1 MNFVRKV
8 LCMEFDILLNE
19 NDISLNG
26 RELSCLHTKPL
37 IYMFLLL
44 HFISNDNFPP
54 PRIWWIVSFALS
66 VFLCV
71 NLIYTLWLKWQENP
85 VIISFDHTLL
95 SIGEI
100 PFPAIT
106 LCPLTRSRMDKF
118 NYTNVYRLM
127 YKLDGNSSRMPNETE

>member
-1 MNFVRKV
+1 
-8 LCMEFDILLNE
+8 MEFDILLNE
-19 NDISLNG
+19 NDILLNG
-26 RELSCLHTKPL
+26 KRFLLHTKSWM
-37 IYMFLLL
+37 YMFLLL
-44 HFISNDNFPP
+44 HFISNDNLP

-118 NYTNVYRLM
+118 NYTKVYRLM
-127 YKLDGNSSRMPNETE
+127 YKLDGNSSRVPNETE